1 MGLKPA
7 LFSVYLLRGLPMN
20 LRQTC
25 LLCAGLVTT
34 LGIIWMVGLPL
45 QAGHAGSAAGVGSV
59 YVANVQQ
66 GLVRHRRPVSLRML
80 ARVLNDCEQKASH
93 IIRIGSVGIAST
105 LFRGRSKHL
114 SKIWRSVIWSSFF
127 PIYIEHNQ
135 LIGSSTFA
143 VSVSSF
149 LHGYS
154 VRFNVSCCVSRV
166 AG

>member
-1 MGLKPA
+1 
-7 LFSVYLLRGLPMN
+7 MN
-20 LRQTC
+20 LRKTC

-45 QAGHAGSAAGVGSV
+45 QAGHAGSATGVGSV
-59 YVANVQQ
+59 YAANVQQ
-66 GLVRHRRPVSLRML
+66 ETVRHRRPLSLRML
-80 ARVLNDCEQKASH
+80 AHVLNDCEQKGRPISS
-93 IIRIGSVGIAST
+93 RIGSVGIAST

-127 PIYIEHNQ
+127 PIYVKHNQ
-135 LIGSSTFA
+135 LIGSSTFS

-149 LHGYS
+149 LHRYS
-154 VRFNVSCCVSRV
+154 SRCNVSCCVSRV